1 MEELGGS
8 NPTDEISTGF
18 SLRRLPRAERAVD
31 DPIRGMEGM
40 LVDEYGRSDVLLLIY
55 FNAPV
60 IFLPA
65 KTLNLLSQN
74 CSSLRKQRIVG
85 TNLISTAYLIGVVNN
100 F

>member
-40 LVDEYGRSDVLLLIY
+40 LVDEYGRSDVLLLIS
-55 FNAPV
+55 PV